1 MENMVQPVSPVSLM
15 YSVKKDDT
23 KTYLGRYMTESN
35 EKIKIL
41 FLCTGNAC
49 RSQIAEAW
57 ARHLK
62 SDTIDAYSAG
72 IRPIGVSSRAIRTMA
87 EAGIDIS
94 NHTSKHI
101 NDLQGI
107 DFDYVITLC
116 DNAAENCPVF
126 PGKAKVIHKP
136 FNDPYFATGTDDQVM
151 AEFRKVREQIKHFI
165 ETLPES
171 LEDKKEEI

>member
-1 MENMVQPVSPVSLM
+1 
-15 YSVKKDDT
+15 
-23 KTYLGRYMTESN
+23 MTEAN

-49 RSQIAEAW
+49 RSQMAEGW
-57 ARHLK
+57 ARQLK

-72 IRPIGVSSRAIRTMA
+72 IHPIGVSSRAIKIMA

-101 NDLQGI
+101 DDLCGI
-107 DFDYVITLC
+107 EFDYVITLC
-116 DNAAENCPVF
+116 DNAAENCPIF

-136 FNDPYFATGTDDQVM
+136 FHDPYFATGSDEQVM
-151 AEFRKVREQIKHFI
+151 AEFRKVRDQIKDYI
-165 ETLPES
+165 KTLPES
-171 LEDKKEEI
+171 LKKEK